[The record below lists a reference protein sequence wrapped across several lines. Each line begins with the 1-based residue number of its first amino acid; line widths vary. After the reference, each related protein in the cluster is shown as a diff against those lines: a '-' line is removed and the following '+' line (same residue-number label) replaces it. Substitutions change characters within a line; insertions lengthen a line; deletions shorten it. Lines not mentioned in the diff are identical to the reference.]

1 MMPMVTQFPAES
13 SRRRFLQTVAA
24 GILGAGVKVGQ
35 GASAISAWTGLQT
48 NSVLNQARPADR
60 ARLKVV
66 KVEPHIM
73 QMHRDEAGRL
83 RGNYYLL
90 CRIETEE
97 GIVGWGEGTN
107 FPKVAP
113 IATEILMIRP
123 YVAGQSA
130 WDIEKIWHT
139 LYRGRN
145 AMHGSAVQSAIS
157 SIDIALWDIVAQ
169 KLNVPLYKLLG
180 GKIHDRIRIYT
191 SYRWGGIPRTA
202 EAYKKR
208 TQELVA
214 EGAIAGKWD
223 PFFDEPYTP
232 GVRPEERL
240 DFSRQATLKTIQEVA
255 EMVRGVREG
264 GPQFEICVEAHAKFN
279 TGSAVRIAKAIEGY
293 NPMFFEEPVPP
304 ENVDAM
310 LAVQRATSIPIA
322 AGERLKSRLQ
332 AREYIEREALR
343 VYQPDVARIGGITEF
358 RKVAAMAENHFIP
371 IAPHNP
377 NGPVCLAAHLHLSA
391 AMSNFL
397 ILEEG
402 NTSPALN
409 RQLFGS
415 WQDSRAYF
423 VPPESAGLG
432 MRFSDSFLREH
443 SIDIGK
449 AQQGE
454 ANS

>member
-1 MMPMVTQFPAES
+1 MSTPQP
-13 SRRRFLQTVAA
+13 RRHFLQTVAA
-24 GILGAGVKVGQ
+24 GLLGQ
-35 GASAISAWTGLQT
+35 GVRVGPGLSAVSAWTGLST
-48 NSVLNQARPADR
+48 NSVLAQASPAEPGP
-60 ARLKVV
+60 LKIV
-66 KVEPHIM
+66 KVEPYIM
-73 QMHRDEAGRL
+73 QVHRGPDGKL
-83 RGNYYLL
+83 RGNYYLF
-90 CRIETEE
+90 CRIQTDN
-97 GIVGWGEGTN
+97 GITGWGEGTN
-107 FPKVAP
+107 FPKVAT
-113 IATEILMIRP
+113 IATEIEMLKP
-123 YVAGQSA
+123 YVVGQSA

-157 SIDIALWDIVAQ
+157 AVDIALWDIVAQ
-169 KLNVPLYKLLG
+169 KVNVPLYKLLG
-180 GKIHDRIRIYT
+180 GKINDRIKIYT
-191 SYRWGGIPRTA
+191 SYRWGQIPRTA

-232 GVRPEERL
+232 GISPNERL

-255 EMVRGVREG
+255 EMVRGIRAG

-279 TGSAVRIAKAIEGY
+279 TASAVRIAKALEPY

-310 LAVQRATSIPIA
+310 LEVQRATSIPIA

-332 AREYIEREALR
+332 TREYLERQAFR
-343 VYQPDVARIGGITEF
+343 IYQPDVARAGGITEF
-358 RKVAAMAENHFIP
+358 RKLAALAENHFIP
-371 IAPHNP
+371 VAPHNP

-391 AMSNFL
+391 ALSNFF

-402 NTSPALN
+402 NTNPDLN

-423 VPPESAGLG
+423 LPPESPGLG
-432 MRFSDSFLREH
+432 LRFSDAFLRDH
-443 SIDIGK
+443 AIDVRK

-454 ANS
+454 LSS